1 VLHAKTESSFR
12 SNRQKQPFLTAHW
25 MIEDGEAMTST
36 LDYAPLPK
44 SVALQVKRKI
54 AELR

>member
-1 VLHAKTESSFR
+1 MRESESSSR
-12 SNRQKQPFLTAHW
+12 SSRQNDPFLTVGW
-25 MIEDGEAMTST
+25 MIEDCEGMTST
-36 LDYAPLPK
+36 RDYAPLPK

>member
-1 VLHAKTESSFR
+1 MLHAKTESSFR